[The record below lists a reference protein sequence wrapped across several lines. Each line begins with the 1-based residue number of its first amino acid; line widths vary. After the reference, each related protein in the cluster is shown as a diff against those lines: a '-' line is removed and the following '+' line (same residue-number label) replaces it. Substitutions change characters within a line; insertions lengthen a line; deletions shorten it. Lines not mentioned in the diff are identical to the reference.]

1 MMQLT
6 QQRKI
11 YIAEFDTLRG
21 LAAIFMIVNHVA
33 AALIAKSVLEDKLVG
48 SLFFIGSFAPV
59 LFFFVTGLGAG
70 AQSSRSTQSSRWL
83 NVGIKVAILIL
94 ADLQMQWGQGSSFG
108 LDFLGFIGLSILLL
122 EIIRS
127 QKFPLVIC
135 AVGFCII
142 SMLRFLGA
150 PLLRAFNLE
159 PQLPIINW
167 IVGNSISG
175 ISYPLSPWMAYPL
188 LGFIIGA
195 FVARHYDWLNKNATR
210 VSLQLFAV
218 ALLPIA
224 ASLFLGSRSPGAFF
238 RWGSVA
244 IGFYCA
250 SFAVIAITMALALLA
265 HHKLPSSV
273 VSLVSL
279 RGVASFS
286 VVPIHYFLINLLKQ
300 FLGETLNSIS
310 YCVVTI
316 LVIAIAFFLSRQVEV
331 IAQRLA
337 KSERQ
342 KVIWLTLVGVAVALS
357 IIIISV
363 SSNPIA
369 ATMVTTMGQ
378 ISLCLLFLVRSPFQ
392 PKLAK

>member
-1 MMQLT
+1 MQPT
-6 QQRKI
+6 EQRKV
-11 YIAEFDTLRG
+11 YIAEFDLLRG

-33 AALIAKSVLEDKLVG
+33 AALVAKPVLEEKLVG

-70 AQSSRSTQSSRWL
+70 AQSSRSAQSSRWL
-83 NVGIKVAILIL
+83 SVSIKVAILIL
-94 ADLQMQWGQGSSFG
+94 ADLQMQWGRGNSFG

-127 QKFPLVIC
+127 QKFPLITC
-135 AVGFCII
+135 AIGFCII
-142 SMLRFLGA
+142 SALRFLVA
-150 PLLRAFNLE
+150 PLLRAFNLD
-159 PQLPIINW
+159 PQLPIFDW
-167 IVGNSISG
+167 IIGNSISD
-175 ISYPLSPWMAYPL
+175 ISYPFSPWMAYPL

-195 FVARHYDWLNKNATR
+195 FVARHYDWLNKNATK
-210 VSLQLFAV
+210 VSLQLCAA

-224 ASLFLGSRSPGAFF
+224 ASLFLGSRSPGTFF

-244 IGFYCA
+244 IGFYFA

-265 HHKLPSSV
+265 HHKLPSSI

-279 RGVASFS
+279 RGVASFA
-286 VVPIHYFLINLLKQ
+286 VVPIHYFLIKLLNR

-310 YCVVTI
+310 YSVVTI
-316 LVIAIAFFLSRQVEV
+316 LVIAIAFFLSRQVEA
-331 IAQRLA
+331 IAQKLA
-337 KSERQ
+337 KSEQQ
-342 KVIWLTLVGVAVALS
+342 KVIWLTLFGVAVALS

-369 ATMVTTMGQ
+369 ATIVTTMGQ

-392 PKLAK
+392 PKLAR